1 MNTLRLY
8 FLLRRNTKLSERRN
22 VMFESNQYGK
32 LFTYIVLSF
41 VALEFIA
48 LGTFFGWL
56 GAKEQMPEMIFFLM
70 PFMLFLD
77 FTSRFAMQQTP
88 LMLVKPYLLTPISK
102 YAAIECFLIQQ
113 LLDVG
118 NLFWL
123 TLFLPY
129 IFIVWCGGV
138 TGLAA
143 LALLALL
150 FLMVLVNSQWYLLV
164 RTLINQSIF
173 WWALPAVFYGS
184 LVLPFFVLPDSY
196 IDMILDT
203 FEDIMEGAERRT
215 EPFLELCRRFQ
226 KMLNAY
232 AMFFKQ
238 EEFAP
243 EREYRLV
250 FRNPDK
256 SRIQFREK
264 EGFLLP
270 YIVIDLSDEKQMP
283 LTRVTVAPKNHVDLA
298 KKGMSQYLD
307 LLGYDVPVELSR
319 LKLRY

>member
-1 MNTLRLY
+1 MISKYLKLNQIEQGDSLYHYTKGESLMNILRTKSLFATKSSFLNDTNEMGYILHVATGVIQELGKREWVEPLIRQAVNTLEDFKRHDT
-8 FLLRRNTKLSERRN
+8 F
-22 VMFESNQYGK
+22 
-32 LFTYIVLSF
+32 VLSF
-41 VALEFIA
+41 STDQDSITLWAEFGEQTGYSVAFDGQKLIDEIDRHQEIYYH
-48 LGTFFGWL
+48 GYVIYSEKTQRDMVR
-56 GAKEQMPEMIFFLM
+56 K
-70 PFMLFLD
+70 
-77 FTSRFAMQQTP
+77 
-88 LMLVKPYLLTPISK
+88 LLTEK
-102 YAAIECFLIQQ
+102 
-113 LLDVG
+113 
-118 NLFWL
+118 
-123 TLFLPY
+123 LPKK
-129 IFIVWCGGV
+129 I
-138 TGLAA
+138 GL
-143 LALLALL
+143 
-150 FLMVLVNSQWYLLV
+150 S
-164 RTLINQSIF
+164 
-173 WWALPAVFYGS
+173 
-184 LVLPFFVLPDSY
+184 
-196 IDMILDT
+196 

-270 YIVIDLSDEKQMP
+270 YIVIDLSDEKRMP